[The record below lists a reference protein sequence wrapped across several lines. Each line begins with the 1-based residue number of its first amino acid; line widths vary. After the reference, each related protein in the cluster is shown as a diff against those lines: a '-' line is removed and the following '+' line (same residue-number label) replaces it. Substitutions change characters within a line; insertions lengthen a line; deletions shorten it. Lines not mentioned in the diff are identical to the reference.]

1 MGKLGQKWGALKPW
15 QRYAVV
21 GLLGLIIGAIAG
33 AFGNPPVPS

>member
-1 MGKLGQKWGALKPW
+1 MSKLGERWANLKPW

-33 AFGNPPVPS
+33 SLGSPTVAS